1 MSTKVVNE
9 FWKIKLNDVF
19 CQCFYSYVIF
29 YFINEIS
36 VHGSSFFKKE
46 NMIKN
51 TIETKL
57 AFLIF
62 VAVKLNMQLII
73 ITILRI
79 FYFNVLYLELELA
92 AKNIKAPNWQFSKD
106 HTVLYTYWRRIS
118 RTFIIYYYYQRWN
131 TPLSNRMITLRWV
144 SSLSQSR
151 LGWVTFRKSISPIAL
166 SR

>member
-1 MSTKVVNE
+1 M
-9 FWKIKLNDVF
+9 
-19 CQCFYSYVIF
+19 
-29 YFINEIS
+29 
-36 VHGSSFFKKE
+36 HGSSFFKKE

-92 AKNIKAPNWQFSKD
+92 AKISKPQ
-106 HTVLYTYWRRIS
+106 IGNS
-118 RTFIIYYYYQRWN
+118 RKIIRYCI
-131 TPLSNRMITLRWV
+131 LIEDELAG
-144 SSLSQSR
+144 R
-151 LGWVTFRKSISPIAL
+151 L
-166 SR
+166 